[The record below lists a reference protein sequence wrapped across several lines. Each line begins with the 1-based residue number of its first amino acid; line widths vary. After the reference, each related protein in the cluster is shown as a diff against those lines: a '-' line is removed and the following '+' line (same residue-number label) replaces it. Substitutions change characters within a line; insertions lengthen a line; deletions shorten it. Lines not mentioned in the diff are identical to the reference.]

1 MRGIRRLLL
10 LAGLAVVAFAA
21 ALFTFDD
28 GAQQGCA
35 TETEP
40 DPAYAVALQN
50 SPSTGEVA
58 YRLSVTRNGEPITGA
73 QVCLSAAMGGM
84 SGMGVSDDAVEVDPG
99 VYEVEVRFEMAGPWD
114 GTVLV
119 SDGGPESVAIPLSF
133 RVTQ

>member
-10 LAGLAVVAFAA
+10 LAGLAVVGFAA
-21 ALFTFDD
+21 ALFTFED

-40 DPAYAVALQN
+40 DPAYAVELQN
-50 SPSTGEVA
+50 APSTREVA
-58 YRLSVTRNGEPITGA
+58 YRLSVSRNGEPVTRA
-73 QVCLSAAMGGM
+73 QVCLSADMGGM

-119 SDGGPESVAIPLSF
+119 NEGGGESVAVPLSF
-133 RVTQ
+133 DVMR

>member
-1 MRGIRRLLL
+1 MHGIRRLLA

-40 DPAYAVALQN
+40 DPAYAVELQ
-50 SPSTGEVA
+50 SVPSTGEVA
-58 YRLSVTRNGEPITGA
+58 YRLFVTRNGEPVTGA
-73 QVCLSAAMGGM
+73 QVCLSAGMAGM
-84 SGMGVSDDAVEVDPG
+84 SAMGVSDDAVEVDPG
-99 VYEVEVRFEMAGPWD
+99 VYEIEVRFQMAGRWD

-119 SDGGPESVAIPLSF
+119 SDGGGESVAVPVSF
-133 RVTQ
+133 EVTG

>member
-40 DPAYAVALQN
+40 DPAYTVELQN
-50 SPSTGEVA
+50 APSTGEVA
-58 YRLSVTRNGEPITGA
+58 YRLSVTRSGEPVTGA

-119 SDGGPESVAIPLSF
+119 NEGGEESVAVPLSF
-133 RVTQ
+133 DVMR

>member
-21 ALFTFDD
+21 ALFTFED

-35 TETEP
+35 TESEP
-40 DPAYAVALQN
+40 DPAYAVELQN
-50 SPSTGEVA
+50 APSTGEVA
-58 YRLSVTRNGEPITGA
+58 YRLSVTRNGEPVTGA
-73 QVCLSAAMGGM
+73 EVCLSADMGGM

-119 SDGGPESVAIPLSF
+119 NEGGEESVAVPLAF
-133 RVTQ
+133 DVMR

>member
-10 LAGLAVVAFAA
+10 LAGVAMVAFAA

-40 DPAYAVALQN
+40 DPAYAVALQDP
-50 SPSTGEVA
+50 PSTGEVA
-58 YRLSVTRNGEPITGA
+58 YRLSVTRNGEPVTGA
-73 QVCLSAAMGGM
+73 RVCLSAAMGGI
-84 SGMGVSDDAVEVDPG
+84 SGMGVSDDAVEVDAG

-119 SDGGPESVAIPLSF
+119 NEGGEESVAVPLSF
-133 RVTQ
+133 RVGQ